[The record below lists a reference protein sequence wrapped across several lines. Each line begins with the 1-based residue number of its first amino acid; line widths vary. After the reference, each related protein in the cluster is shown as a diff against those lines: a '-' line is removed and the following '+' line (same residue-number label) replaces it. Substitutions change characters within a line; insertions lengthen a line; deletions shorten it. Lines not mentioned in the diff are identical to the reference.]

1 MITDKDRRLP
11 PLKSQLE
18 RHVLETIESLC
29 NTVISQA
36 ASRTLS
42 KYALKASQHIWLL
55 IFSRL
60 KSKPDTRN
68 VFSSLTL
75 FHRSLHTI
83 SNRRYRL
90 PARKY
95 ILDLFDI
102 KLDSSTLD
110 ELARLT
116 RAAEEDLKATG
127 GLVINV
133 PSLAS
138 KRKARQSMAASARP
152 RSRRKSTMEGDE
164 DSQAWL
170 ASQEEKEVV
179 IKSKAAVR
187 VVGFDDGSAPAQD
200 NVGGALGFEV

>member
-1 MITDKDRRLP
+1 ML
-11 PLKSQLE
+11 
-18 RHVLETIESLC
+18 
-29 NTVISQA
+29 
-36 ASRTLS
+36 
-42 KYALKASQHIWLL
+42 
-55 IFSRL
+55 SRL
-60 KSKPDTRN
+60 KSKPDTRH
-68 VFSSLTL
+68 VFSSFPL
-75 FHRSLHTI
+75 FHRSLHTV

-95 ILDLFDI
+95 ILDLFDV
-102 KLDSSTLD
+102 KLDSSTLE

-116 RAAEEDLKATG
+116 RAAEEELKLTG

-170 ASQEEKEVV
+170 ATQEEKEVV
-179 IKSKAAVR
+179 IKVKSTVR

-200 NVGGALGFEV
+200 SAGGALGFEV